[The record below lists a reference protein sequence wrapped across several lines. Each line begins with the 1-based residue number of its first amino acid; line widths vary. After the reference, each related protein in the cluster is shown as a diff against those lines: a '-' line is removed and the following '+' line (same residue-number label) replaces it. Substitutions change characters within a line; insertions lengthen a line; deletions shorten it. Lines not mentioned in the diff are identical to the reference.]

1 MLLTGEEDLARH
13 DGGAHVCDCLPP
25 LSPLSVWLTAIF
37 CLCFLE
43 LGSAPHFTAP
53 HFFSSIP
60 DTFAL
65 EGRYCDE
72 FLPRAGRPYNI
83 TVCSFNRQ
91 RGENV
96 AGLFTISLSSSS

>member
-1 MLLTGEEDLARH
+1 MSATVSLF
-13 DGGAHVCDCLPP
+13 
-25 LSPLSVWLTAIF
+25 SLSVWLTAIL

-53 HFFSSIP
+53 ALFLLDSGH
-60 DTFAL
+60 FAL

-91 RGENV
+91 RAKMDLGFAEFYSVPLLNIV
-96 AGLFTISLSSSS
+96 STMGSDELRR